1 MVLGVVAKSGAT
13 VRAGEMFYKAVV
25 QVVLIYRSERWVT
38 TDSIMKVP
46 EGFHHRIYQ
55 SITGNTRP

>member
-1 MVLGVVAKSGAT
+1 MVLGMLLKAEAT
-13 VRAGEMFYKAVV
+13 VRAREMFYKAVV
-25 QVVLIYRSERWVT
+25 QVVLIYGSEIRFIT
-38 TDSIMKVP
+38 NFMMKVL